1 MRSGINSVP
10 LGIEKIGLYA
20 SRLKVD
26 ALRIAAARGRDVRE
40 VSEQVMVGERSV
52 IPLCEDA
59 ITMAVNAARPI
70 VSDAHRGEI
79 DLLIVCTESS
89 VDFGKPL
96 STWVHRHLGLSP
108 NCRNFEIKHAC
119 YGGTA
124 GLRTAAAFVGSG
136 ATRGRKALV
145 ISTDFSRPALD
156 TGVDFAGG
164 GCAAAFLVG
173 LDPQVLEIEIDKAGY
188 WTNHVY
194 DVFRPTALA
203 ETGDNQL
210 SLFSYLDALEGA
222 FAHYETVNGEIDFD
236 GSFRRHIYHAP
247 FPGMAFQAHRT
258 LLRRKANPDKRAVRA
273 SFDAKVAEGLYFA
286 RRLGACYGA
295 SNFVCLCG
303 LLGVPGDSAAAA
315 GDRVSFFSYGSGCQS
330 EFYGAT
336 VGPGARESV
345 QALQL
350 DEHLDSRISVSVEG
364 YEEIERLRERSI
376 ECPDFDPA
384 QMDPGGVAEAAYRG
398 TGLLVLRQVAGYR
411 REYDQA

>member
-1 MRSGINSVP
+1 MP
-10 LGIEKIGLYA
+10 LGIEKINLYA
-20 SRLKVD
+20 SRLKVS
-26 ALRIAAARGRDVRE
+26 ALQIAAARGRDVRE
-40 VSEQVMVGERSV
+40 ISEQVMVCERSV

-59 ITMAVNAARPI
+59 ITMAVNAARPLI
-70 VSDAHRGEI
+70 TDANRNEI

-96 STWVHRHLGLSP
+96 STWVHRYLGLP
-108 NCRNFEIKHAC
+108 ANCRNFELKHAC

-124 GLRTAAAFVGSG
+124 GFRTAAAFVGSG

-156 TGVDFAGG
+156 TDVDFAGG
-164 GCAAAFLVG
+164 GCAVAFLVS
-173 LDPQVLEIEIDKAGY
+173 LDPQVLEIEIDKAGF

-222 FAHYETVNGEIDFD
+222 YAHYETVNGEIDFD
-236 GSFRRHIYHAP
+236 GSFRKHIYHAP

-258 LLRRKANPDKRAVRA
+258 LLRRKASPDKRAVRA
-273 SFDAKVAEGLYFA
+273 SFEAKVLEGLYFA

-303 LLGVPGDSAAAA
+303 LLGAPNSTLAPG
-315 GDRVSFFSYGSGCQS
+315 GPVSLFSYGSGCQS
-330 EFYGAT
+330 EFYVAT
-336 VGPGARESV
+336 IGPAARESV
-345 QALQL
+345 QALHL
-350 DEHLDSRISVSVEG
+350 DEHLDSRILIPVEG
-364 YEEIERLRERSI
+364 YEAIERLRERSV

-384 QMDPGGVAEAAYRG
+384 QLDPGGLAAAAYRG
-398 TGLLVLRQVAGYR
+398 SGLLVLRQVTAYR
-411 REYDQA
+411 REYDWA